1 MRSTYAEPLSW
12 PDCSGRWSPRT
23 VVVSGDPRHRER
35 RPDAVVVRT
44 NLDLI
49 SQLEDPRNF
58 IVAVVLAGRFAKD
71 RELATFLIE
80 SYPGLKVIDDETEE
94 PDLSS
99 YRPAL

>member
-1 MRSTYAEPLSW
+1 M
-12 PDCSGRWSPRT
+12 
-23 VVVSGDPRHRER
+23 
-35 RPDAVVVRT
+35 RT